1 MLLNWKGIMKVFGKS
16 LPVLCLAWLL
26 ALGGSLG
33 GATSATAAAPKITLP
48 GKTLEVAS
56 TAKLPS
62 KAVPPPKPVLVPP
75 AGNLVIIGGGLRA
88 DNAEVWQRIVSLAG
102 GKGARIAVFGM
113 ASINPE
119 KSGQSIINKLNQ
131 YGAQAFF
138 VPLGVTLPNSD
149 YRRAAED
156 PEIVALI
163 HSATGIYFAGGD
175 QARITQALV
184 RANGH
189 RTAALEAIWDVY
201 RDGGVLAGSSAGAA
215 IMSTTMFYDAK
226 PVLDMLK
233 MGVNDGKEIAPGL
246 GFIGDDV
253 FVDQHLLVRGR
264 FARMIP
270 VMLKKG
276 YQIGLGIDENSAMVV
291 DARRDVEII
300 GYSGALLIDLS
311 SAITDRGIKGFNIS
325 NAAISYLDR
334 GDKFNLVTRAFTPSP
349 DKADN
354 KLDPNQP
361 DMREPVFTND
371 ILGNNA
377 VLDLMGNLIDNAQQ
391 EAIGIAF
398 GNPRD
403 PYPDLGFEFRFSK
416 TVNSVGYSSTEAE
429 AYSVL
434 KLRLDIRPIQLQQPL
449 YRYK

>member
-1 MLLNWKGIMKVFGKS
+1 MKFTGS
-16 LPVLCLAWLL
+16 TFQRLCLLWLL
-26 ALGGSLG
+26 VFAGVSAHAAQGAA
-33 GATSATAAAPKITLP
+33 ATSSAKAQSGTK
-48 GKTLEVAS
+48 AS
-56 TAKLPS
+56 KPA
-62 KAVPPPKPVLVPP
+62 KAVPPPKPVLAPP

-88 DNAEVWQRIVSLAG
+88 DNAEVWQRIVQLAG
-102 GKGARIAVFGM
+102 GRGARIGVFGS

-119 KSGQSIINKLNQ
+119 KSAQNTVNKLNQ

-138 VPLGVTLPNSD
+138 IPLGVTLPNSD
-149 YRRAAED
+149 YRKAAED
-156 PEIVALI
+156 PEVVALI
-163 HSATGIYFAGGD
+163 HSATGIYFTGGD
-175 QARITQALV
+175 QARITKALV
-184 RANGH
+184 RPDGS
-189 RTAALEAIWDVY
+189 RTLALEAVWDVY
-201 RDGGVLAGSSAGAA
+201 RDGGVVAGSSAGAA

-226 PVLDMLK
+226 ATLDMLK
-233 MGVNDGKEIAPGL
+233 QGVTDGNEIAPGL

-291 DARRDVEII
+291 NARRDVEII
-300 GYSGALLIDLS
+300 GYSGALLLDLS
-311 SAITDRGIKGFNIS
+311 AAITDRGIKGFNIS
-325 NAAISYLDR
+325 NATISYLDR
-334 GDKFNLVTRAFTPSP
+334 GDKFNLVTREFTPSA

-361 DMREPVFTND
+361 DTRGTVFTND

-377 VLDLMGNLIDNAQQ
+377 VLDLMVNLIDNAQQ

-403 PYPDLGFEFRFSK
+403 SAPDIGFEFRFSK
-416 TVNSVGYSSTEAE
+416 TINSVGYSSTEVE

-434 KLRLDIRPIQLQQPL
+434 KLRMDIRPIQLQQPL
-449 YRYK
+449 YRYR

>member
-1 MLLNWKGIMKVFGKS
+1 MKLFRNTAVLLCFT
-16 LPVLCLAWLL
+16 WLL
-26 ALGGSLG
+26 SL
-33 GATSATAAAPKITLP
+33 TASAAP
-48 GKTLEVAS
+48 AS
-56 TAKLPS
+56 ASASVTAKHQPAAS
-62 KAVPPPKPVLVPP
+62 APKARSSAPAKTAQPAKAVPPPKPVLVPP

-88 DNAEVWQRIVSLAG
+88 DNAEVWQRIVRLAG

-119 KSGQSIINKLNQ
+119 KSGQSIVNKLNQ
-131 YGAQAFF
+131 YEAQAFT

-149 YRRAAED
+149 YRKAAED
-156 PEIVALI
+156 PEIVAMI

-175 QARITQALV
+175 QGRITQALV
-184 RANGH
+184 RPNGQK
-189 RTAALEAIWDVY
+189 TAALEAIWDVY
-201 RDGGVLAGSSAGAA
+201 RDGGVIAGSSAGAA
-215 IMSTTMFYDAK
+215 IMSTTMFYDAR

-233 MGVNDGKEIAPGL
+233 TGITDGKEIAPGL

-291 DARRDVEII
+291 NAKRDVEII

-311 SAITDRGIKGFNIS
+311 DAITDRGIKGFNIS

-334 GDKFNLVTRAFTPSP
+334 GDKFNLITRVFTPSP

-403 PYPDLGFEFRFSK
+403 PYPDVGFEFRFSK
-416 TVNSVGYSSTEAE
+416 TVNSVGYSSTEVE

-434 KLRLDIRPIQLQQPL
+434 KLRLDIRPIQLNLPL
-449 YRYK
+449 YRYR

>member
-1 MLLNWKGIMKVFGKS
+1 MKFTGFTFQR
-16 LPVLCLAWLL
+16 LCLLWLL
-26 ALGGSLG
+26 VFAGVSAHAAQGAA
-33 GATSATAAAPKITLP
+33 ATSSAKAQSGTK
-48 GKTLEVAS
+48 AS
-56 TAKLPS
+56 KPA
-62 KAVPPPKPVLVPP
+62 KAVPPPKPVLAPP

-88 DNAEVWQRIVSLAG
+88 DNAEVWQRIVQLAG
-102 GKGARIAVFGM
+102 GRGARIGVFGS

-119 KSGQSIINKLNQ
+119 KSAQNTVNKLNQ

-138 VPLGVTLPNSD
+138 IPLGVTLPNSD
-149 YRRAAED
+149 YRKAAED
-156 PEIVALI
+156 PEVVALI
-163 HSATGIYFAGGD
+163 HSATGIYFTGGD
-175 QARITQALV
+175 QARITKALV
-184 RANGH
+184 RPDGS
-189 RTAALEAIWDVY
+189 RTLALEAVWDVY
-201 RDGGVLAGSSAGAA
+201 RDGGVVAGSSAGAA

-226 PVLDMLK
+226 ATLDMLK
-233 MGVNDGKEIAPGL
+233 QGVTEGNEIAPGL

-291 DARRDVEII
+291 NARRDVEII
-300 GYSGALLIDLS
+300 GYSGALLLDLS
-311 SAITDRGIKGFNIS
+311 AAITDRGIKGFNIS
-325 NAAISYLDR
+325 NATISYLDR
-334 GDKFNLVTRAFTPSP
+334 GDKFNLVSREFTPSA

-361 DMREPVFTND
+361 DTRGTVFTND

-377 VLDLMGNLIDNAQQ
+377 VLDLMVNLIDNAQQ

-403 PYPDLGFEFRFSK
+403 SAPDFGFEFRFSK
-416 TVNSVGYSSTEAE
+416 TINSVGYSSTEVE

-434 KLRLDIRPIQLQQPL
+434 KLRMDIRPIQLQQPL
-449 YRYK
+449 YRYR

>member
-1 MLLNWKGIMKVFGKS
+1 MKRYGHSLLT
-16 LPVLCLAWLL
+16 LCLAWLL
-26 ALGGSLG
+26 ALAAS
-33 GATSATAAAPKITLP
+33 GAMAAAPKIIQPSKAEPIKPTLP
-48 GKTLEVAS
+48 A
-56 TAKLPS
+56 
-62 KAVPPPKPVLVPP
+62 KAVPPPKPVVAPP

-88 DNAEVWQRIVSLAG
+88 DNAEVWQRIVNLAG
-102 GKGARIAVFGM
+102 GKGARIAVFGS
-113 ASINPE
+113 ASGNPE
-119 KSGQSIINKLNQ
+119 KAGQSIINKLNQ
-131 YGAQAFF
+131 YGASAFF
-138 VPLGVTLPNSD
+138 VPLGVTLPDSD

-163 HSATGIYFAGGD
+163 HSATGVYFAGGD

-184 RANGH
+184 RPNGSK
-189 RTAALEAIWDVY
+189 TAALEAVWDVY
-201 RDGGVLAGSSAGAA
+201 RDGGVIAGSSAGAA

-226 PVLDMLK
+226 STLDMLK
-233 MGVNDGKEIAPGL
+233 MGVHDGKEIAPGL

-253 FVDQHLLVRGR
+253 FIDQHLLVRGR

-291 DARRDVEII
+291 DAKHNVEII

-311 SAITDRGIKGFNIS
+311 NAITDRGVKGFNIS

-334 GDKFNLVTRAFTPSP
+334 GDKFNLVTRAYTPSP

-354 KLDPNQP
+354 ELDPNQP

-377 VLDLMGNLIDNAQQ
+377 VLDLMVNLIDNAQQ

-416 TVNSVGYSSTEAE
+416 TVNSVGYTSTEVE

-434 KLRLDIRPIQLQQPL
+434 KLRLDIRPIQLNQPL

>member
-1 MLLNWKGIMKVFGKS
+1 MKLTGSTFQR
-16 LPVLCLAWLL
+16 LCLLWLL
-26 ALGGSLG
+26 VFAGVSAHAAQGAA
-33 GATSATAAAPKITLP
+33 ATSSAKAQSGTK
-48 GKTLEVAS
+48 AS
-56 TAKLPS
+56 KPA
-62 KAVPPPKPVLVPP
+62 KAVPPPKPVLAPP
-75 AGNLVIIGGGLRA
+75 AGNLVVIGGGLRA
-88 DNAEVWQRIVSLAG
+88 DNAEVWQRIVQLAG
-102 GKGARIAVFGM
+102 GRGARIGVFGS

-119 KSGQSIINKLNQ
+119 KSAQNTVNKLNQ

-138 VPLGVTLPNSD
+138 IPLGVTLPNSD
-149 YRRAAED
+149 YRKAAED
-156 PEIVALI
+156 PEVVALI
-163 HSATGIYFAGGD
+163 HSATGIYFTGGD
-175 QARITQALV
+175 QARITKALV
-184 RANGH
+184 RADGS
-189 RTAALEAIWDVY
+189 RTAALEAVWDVY
-201 RDGGVLAGSSAGAA
+201 RDGGVVAGSSAGAA

-226 PVLDMLK
+226 ATLDMLK
-233 MGVNDGKEIAPGL
+233 QGVTDGNEIAPGL

-291 DARRDVEII
+291 NARRDVEII
-300 GYSGALLIDLS
+300 GYSGALLLDLS
-311 SAITDRGIKGFNIS
+311 AAITDRGIKGFNIS
-325 NAAISYLDR
+325 NATISYLDR
-334 GDKFNLVTRAFTPSP
+334 GDKFNLVSREFTPSA

-361 DMREPVFTND
+361 DMRGTVYTND

-377 VLDLMGNLIDNAQQ
+377 VLDLMVNLIDNAQQ

-403 PYPDLGFEFRFSK
+403 SSPDLGFEFRFSK
-416 TVNSVGYSSTEAE
+416 TINSVGYSSTEVE

-434 KLRLDIRPIQLQQPL
+434 KLRMDIRPIQLQQPL
-449 YRYK
+449 YRYR

>member
-1 MLLNWKGIMKVFGKS
+1 MKSTTIPFQKLCASFVFT
-16 LPVLCLAWLL
+16 L
-26 ALGGSLG
+26 AL
-33 GATSATAAAPKITLP
+33 AMSAMQAIAAPTP
-48 GKTLEVAS
+48 A
-56 TAKLPS
+56 P
-62 KAVPPPKPVLVPP
+62 AVPANAPQ
-75 AGNLVIIGGGLRA
+75 GTLVIIGGGLRA
-88 DNAEVWQRIVSLAG
+88 DNAEVWQRIVDLAG
-102 GKGARIAVFGM
+102 GKGARIAVM
-113 ASINPE
+113 ASAAMNPE
-119 KSGQSIINKLNQ
+119 KSGASIIKKLNQ
-131 YGAQAFF
+131 YGADAFF
-138 VPLGVTLPNSD
+138 VPLGVKLANSD
-149 YRRAAED
+149 YRKAAED
-156 PEIVALI
+156 PAIVTQI
-163 HSATGIYFAGGD
+163 KSASGIYFAGGD
-175 QARITQALV
+175 QGRITQALL
-184 RANGH
+184 RPDGS
-189 RTAALEAIWDVY
+189 RTAALEAIWSVY
-201 RDGGVLAGSSAGAA
+201 RNGGVIAGSSAGAA
-215 IMSTTMFYDAK
+215 IMSTTMFYDAR

-233 MGVNDGKEIAPGL
+233 MGVTDGREIAPGL
-246 GFIGDDV
+246 GFIGSDV

-276 YQIGLGIDENSAMVV
+276 YHIGLGIDENSAMIV
-291 DARRDVEII
+291 DAKRDVEVI

-311 SAITDRGIKGFNIS
+311 GAISDRGVKNFNIS

-334 GDKFNLVTRAFTPSP
+334 GDKFNLITKVFTPSP

-434 KLRLDIRPIQLQQPL
+434 KLRLDIRPIQLRQPL

>member
-1 MLLNWKGIMKVFGKS
+1 MNFSGFTLLR
-16 LPVLCLAWLL
+16 VLLLWLL
-26 ALGGSLG
+26 LC
-33 GATSATAAAPKITLP
+33 GASVQAAQVAVSTPAAKAPA
-48 GKTLEVAS
+48 GKPQQA
-56 TAKLPS
+56 AKSSSKPA
-62 KAVPPPKPVLVPP
+62 KAVPPPKPVLAPP

-88 DNAEVWQRIVSLAG
+88 DNAEVWQRIVQLAG
-102 GKGARIAVFGM
+102 GKGARIGVFGS

-119 KSGQSIINKLNQ
+119 QSAQNTINKLNQ

-138 VPLGVTLPNSD
+138 IPLGVTLPNSD
-149 YRRAAED
+149 YRKAAED
-156 PEIVALI
+156 PEVVAAI
-163 HSATGIYFAGGD
+163 HSATGIYFTGGD
-175 QARITQALV
+175 QARITRALV
-184 RANGH
+184 RPDGKH
-189 RTAALEAIWDVY
+189 TAALDAVWDVY
-201 RDGGVLAGSSAGAA
+201 RDGGVVAGSSAGAA

-226 PVLDMLK
+226 STLEMLK
-233 MGVNDGKEIAPGL
+233 QGVTEGNEISAGL

-276 YQIGLGIDENSAMVV
+276 YQIGLGIDENTAMVV
-291 DARRDVEII
+291 NARRDVEII
-300 GYSGALLIDLS
+300 GYSGALLLDLS
-311 SAITDRGIKGFNIS
+311 AAITDRGIKGFNIS
-325 NAAISYLDR
+325 NATISYLDR
-334 GDKFNLVTRAFTPSP
+334 GDKFNLVTREFTPSP

-361 DMREPVFTND
+361 ETREPVFTND

-377 VLDLMGNLIDNAQQ
+377 VLDLMVNLIDNAQQ

-403 PYPDLGFEFRFSK
+403 AYPDIGFEFRFSK
-416 TVNSVGYSSTEAE
+416 TINSVGYSSTEVE

-434 KLRLDIRPIQLQQPL
+434 KLRMDVRPIQLQAPL
-449 YRYK
+449 YRYR